1 MEAPPESINPTPERG
16 MDFAWFH
23 LRCHLRLWLPAI
35 VLAGLDLWSKQ
46 WAFSSLG
53 PNETRTMI
61 PHVLEFRRSLND
73 GAVFGSFTGFVGV
86 FVVASVVALGFVV
99 YVFGRSGRQQWGL
112 HLALG
117 MVMAGAIGNLY
128 DRALIKADVVTFQ
141 TRAGKQRSF
150 IGACVSEPSAP
161 ILRCGDWPDG
171 AHPRRFASSEVSLR
185 RQGVVRDFIKFAP
198 KVPKWVPKIGGIDMW
213 PWIFNVA
220 DASLVVG
227 VGMLLLQSSRGHRKR
242 EAPALP
248 GL

>member
-1 MEAPPESINPTPERG
+1 MEAPAESIHPSPERE

-23 LRCHLRLWLPAI
+23 LRCHLRLWLPAF

-46 WAFSSLG
+46 WAFSSLR

-99 YVFGRSGRQQWGL
+99 FVFGRSGRQQWGL
-112 HLALG
+112 HVALG

-141 TRAGKQRSF
+141 TRAGGQRSF
-150 IGACVSEPSAP
+150 IG
-161 ILRCGDWPDG
+161 
-171 AHPRRFASSEVSLR
+171 RFSSSEVSLR

-198 KVPKWVPKIGGIDMW
+198 KFPKWVPKIGGNDMW

-227 VGMLLLQSSRGHRKR
+227 VGILLLQSSLGHRKR
-242 EAPALP
+242 DAPAQP